1 MSFNPEY
8 TKPVQK
14 VVFSRK
20 INETQ
25 LTLLMI
31 NNVPVKRILFHK
43 HLGLILLD
51 SKLDFNPLSADPTKW
66 SNTLLTILWDWRLKG

>member
-8 TKPVQK
+8 IKPVQK

-31 NNVPVKRILFHK
+31 NNVPVKCFLFHK
-43 HLGLILLD
+43 HIRLILLD

-66 SNTLLTILWDWRLKG
+66 SNTLLVCSLKG